1 MRKKKKTGRE
11 ALEEALRKSFADYHR
26 QFPDS
31 EEEIHLGKDYEN
43 YMDGLIRRSKNPT
56 PLHFRTAW
64 GRAACVAAAVL
75 IAFTCSMTV
84 SAVRT
89 PVVNFLTNA
98 YDQFTEILFDDA
110 DIEKAPS
117 TIETVYTLGYVP
129 EGYELHLES
138 LEKKASSFVWKN
150 IDGDSVEFD
159 QLLLGIRITVDN
171 EVNEFVH
178 FDVDGT
184 EILFKEKYGKKTYFW
199 NTNEYQFCLY
209 ITDEDISTEDGI
221 ELIRSVVEYK

>member
-11 ALEEALRKSFADYHR
+11 ALEEALRKSFADYHW

-98 YDQFTEILFDDA
+98 YDQFTEIFFDDA

-129 EGYELHLES
+129 EGYAKEQFYVYALS
-138 LEKKASSFVWKN
+138 TNMTWKN
-150 IDGDSVEFD
+150 ENGDRII
-159 QLLLGIRITVDN
+159 LLQGTLEGSLMLDPEESDYAIFEENGKRIIYIQKFGIKSFYWN
-171 EVNEFVH
+171 S
-178 FDVDGT
+178 
-184 EILFKEKYGKKTYFW
+184 EKYEFQLVVPE
-199 NTNEYQFCLY
+199 NMPQEEVFL
-209 ITDEDISTEDGI
+209 
-221 ELIRSVVEYK
+221 LIDSLIKYEK

>member
-31 EEEIHLGKDYEN
+31 EEEIALGKDYEN

-110 DIEKAPS
+110 DIEKAPN
-117 TIETVYTLGYVP
+117 TLETVYTLGFVP
-129 EGYELHLES
+129 EGYVEENCNITDS
-138 LEKKASSFVWKN
+138 LTHMVWTNEKNEQIIFRQRTLTGSS
-150 IDGDSVEFD
+150 
-159 QLLLGIRITVDN
+159 TVDN
-171 EVNEFVH
+171 EHTDWDIIFINEQKIEYAH
-178 FDVDGT
+178 IGT
-184 EILFKEKYGKKTYFW
+184 TRNYFW
-199 NTNEYQFCLY
+199 SFDEYFFYLK
-209 ITDEDISTEDGI
+209 IPDSISHDTALD
-221 ELIRSVVEYK
+221 LIQSLKIK

>member
-11 ALEEALRKSFADYHR
+11 ALEEALRKSFADYHW

-89 PVVNFLTNA
+89 PIVNFLTNA

-129 EGYELHLES
+129 EGYAKEQFYVYALS
-138 LEKKASSFVWKN
+138 TNMTWKN
-150 IDGDSVEFD
+150 ENGDRII
-159 QLLLGIRITVDN
+159 LLQGTLEGSLMLDPEESDYAIFEENGKRIIYIQKIGIKSFYWN
-171 EVNEFVH
+171 S
-178 FDVDGT
+178 
-184 EILFKEKYGKKTYFW
+184 EKYEFQLVVPE
-199 NTNEYQFCLY
+199 NMPQEEVFL
-209 ITDEDISTEDGI
+209 
-221 ELIRSVVEYK
+221 LIDSLIKYEK

>member
-89 PVVNFLTNA
+89 PFVNFLTNA

-129 EGYELHLES
+129 EGYV
-138 LEKKASSFVWKN
+138 EKDCNTSA
-150 IDGDSVEFD
+150 ISVYIIWENEKGEQIVFE
-159 QLLLGIRITVDN
+159 QRLLDNYITIDN
-171 EVNEFVH
+171 ENADYDLTFIN
-178 FDVDGT
+178 DTKIIYMSD
-184 EILFKEKYGKKTYFW
+184 KANCYYYW
-199 NTNEYQFCLY
+199 NSNEYCFYL
-209 ITDEDISTEDGI
+209 
-221 ELIRSVVEYK
+221 ELPNAIAFDAALDLINSIKNK

>member
-89 PVVNFLTNA
+89 PVVNFLTNV

-129 EGYELHLES
+129 EGYAKEQFYVYALS
-138 LEKKASSFVWKN
+138 TNMTWKN
-150 IDGDSVEFD
+150 ENGDRII
-159 QLLLGIRITVDN
+159 LLQGTLEGSLMLDPEESDYAIFEENGKRIIYIQKFGIKSFYWN
-171 EVNEFVH
+171 S
-178 FDVDGT
+178 
-184 EILFKEKYGKKTYFW
+184 EKYEFQLVVPE
-199 NTNEYQFCLY
+199 NMPQEEVFL
-209 ITDEDISTEDGI
+209 
-221 ELIRSVVEYK
+221 LIDSLIKYEK

>member
-129 EGYELHLES
+129 EGYAKEQFYVYALS
-138 LEKKASSFVWKN
+138 TNMTWKN
-150 IDGDSVEFD
+150 ENGDRII
-159 QLLLGIRITVDN
+159 LLQGTLEGSLMLDPEESDYAIFEENGKRIIYIQKFGIKSFYWN
-171 EVNEFVH
+171 S
-178 FDVDGT
+178 
-184 EILFKEKYGKKTYFW
+184 EKYEFQLVVPE
-199 NTNEYQFCLY
+199 NMPQEEVFL
-209 ITDEDISTEDGI
+209 
-221 ELIRSVVEYK
+221 LIDSLIKYEK